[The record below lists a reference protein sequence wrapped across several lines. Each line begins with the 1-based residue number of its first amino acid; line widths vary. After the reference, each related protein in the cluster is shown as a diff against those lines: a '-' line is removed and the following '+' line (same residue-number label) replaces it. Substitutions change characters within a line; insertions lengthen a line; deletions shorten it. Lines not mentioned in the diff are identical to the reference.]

1 MRLLVL
7 SAADVH
13 RLLPVEAGIA
23 AMRAALLAL
32 ARGEVHQ
39 PLRTVI
45 RPPGAEGLLGLMPAF
60 RAGTVPALAVKAVA
74 VYPGN
79 AAHGR
84 DAHQGVVLLLDGAT
98 GEPLALANASAVT
111 AVRTAAVTA
120 VATDALA
127 RPDATTL
134 AIIGSGVQAHAHL
147 PAIAAVRRLTRIRV
161 AGRSLERSRA
171 FALAQAVPVEACA
184 TVREALDG
192 ADIVVTVTSAKAPVL
207 THDWLAPGAHVNA
220 VGSSVPTARELDTAT
235 VAAARVFVDRRE
247 SALTESG
254 DYLDAAREAG
264 LGPDHIRGELGEVL
278 AGTVP
283 GRTSDDELTVFV
295 SLGLAVED
303 LATVA
308 ELHRRATAEGAG
320 TWVDF

>member
-1 MRLLVL
+1 MPLLVL
-7 SAADVH
+7 SADDVH
-13 RLLPVEAGIA
+13 RLLPVEASIV
-23 AMRAALLAL
+23 AMREALLAL

-45 RPPGAEGLLGLMPAF
+45 RPPGAAGLLGLMPAY
-60 RAGTVPALAVKAVA
+60 RAGDEPALGVKVVA

-79 AAHGR
+79 PALGR
-84 DAHQGVVLLLDGAT
+84 DAHQGAVLLLDGAT

-127 RPDATTL
+127 RPEAATL
-134 AIIGSGVQAHAHL
+134 AVIGTGVQAQAHL
-147 PAIAAVRRLTRIRV
+147 RAIAAVRPLTSVRV
-161 AGRSLERSRA
+161 ASRSLDSARR
-171 FALAQAVPVEACA
+171 FASSQPVPVEACA
-184 TVREALDG
+184 TAREAVSG
-192 ADIVVTVTSAKAPVL
+192 ADIVVTVTTSASPVL
-207 THDWLAPGAHVNA
+207 SHDWLSPGAHVNA

-235 VAAARVFVDRRE
+235 MAAAHVFVDRRE

-254 DYLDAAREAG
+254 DLLLAG
-264 LGPDHIRGELGEVL
+264 LGVDHIRGELGEVL
-278 AGTVP
+278 SGTAP
-283 GRTSDDELTVFV
+283 GRTADDELTVFV

-303 LATVA
+303 LATVV
-308 ELHRRATAEGAG
+308 ELHCRARAQGAG